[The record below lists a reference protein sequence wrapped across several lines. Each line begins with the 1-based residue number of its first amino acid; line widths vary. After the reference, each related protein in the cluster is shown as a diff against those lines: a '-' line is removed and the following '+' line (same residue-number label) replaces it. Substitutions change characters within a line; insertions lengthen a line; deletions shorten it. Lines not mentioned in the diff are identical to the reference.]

1 MNFELIGH
9 LIRLRYKLMWAK
21 TRSRSGK
28 LALFVL
34 GYLLLILLV
43 MLFTSGGF
51 GAGLAAVRTG
61 RARMVAEVVL
71 SALYFEAL
79 MCSVMLGFGINAV
92 FSEAELRRYPLN
104 AAERLAARHLTA
116 MLDPFW
122 YLVLALELGLL
133 VGLYAMGAAPF
144 WPGLAAILL
153 LAVSNYQLARA
164 VALAVERLM
173 GKSWGNLVLL
183 GVILG
188 LGLLPGTL
196 APVLRRNPALAGRIV
211 HWLGYT
217 PPFGAAAAL
226 TGTLSGFAILL
237 FWVTAFLALVI
248 ALERHPSESRQ
259 AVVKGPLDWSRY
271 YERVGGVFGPANAP
285 LVGHWLRFYMRNRRF
300 RALYVL
306 AIPLAGFLTFQLG
319 QRPRGPGFFVAAL
332 GAFPLTAFLGTSRI
346 AVNLFGYAG
355 GGLRRYFLL
364 PTDPA
369 DSLRA
374 GSYASVLLGGA
385 SVLVATLVW
394 MVLAPVSYG
403 VRMLAMLVA
412 SGTIGLFFFH
422 GAGLWTTLY
431 GARRGDYSS
440 GFGNDMSLA
449 GNLVTIGSAMG
460 SVFLPQALVRLA
472 PAWFSPDHWWLW
484 LAPLALAV
492 LFYLVSLGAVSARF
506 AGRRERLLAVVE
518 GRA

>member
-1 MNFELIGH
+1 VNFELIGH

-28 LALFVL
+28 LALFVV
-34 GYLLLILLV
+34 GYLLLIVLV

-51 GAGLAAVRTG
+51 GAGIAAVRTG
-61 RARMVAEVVL
+61 RAEMVAQVVL
-71 SALYFEAL
+71 SALYFQAL
-79 MCSVMLGFGINAV
+79 MSTVMLGFGINAV
-92 FSEAELRRYPLN
+92 FSDGELRRYPLN
-104 AAERLAARHLTA
+104 ASERLLARHLTA
-116 MLDPFW
+116 ILDPFW

-133 VGLYAMGAAPF
+133 VGLYGMGAAPF
-144 WPGLAAILL
+144 WPGLAAVLL
-153 LAVSNYQLARA
+153 LVVSNYQLARA

-173 GKSWGNLVLL
+173 GKSWGSVVLMA
-183 GVILG
+183 VILG
-188 LGLLPGTL
+188 LSLLPGTL
-196 APVLRRNPALAGRIV
+196 ATVLHRSPALAGRIL
-211 HWLGYT
+211 HWLSYT

-226 TGTLSGFAILL
+226 TGSISGLAILV
-237 FWVTAFLALVI
+237 FWVMAFVALVI
-248 ALERHPSESRQ
+248 ALERRPSERRR
-259 AVVKGPLDWSRY
+259 AVVEGPLDWSSY
-271 YERVGGVFGPANAP
+271 YERIGGVFGAANAP
-285 LVGHWLRFYMRNRRF
+285 LVGHWLRFYARNRRF
-300 RALYVL
+300 RALFVL

-319 QRPRGPGFFVAAL
+319 QRPRSPGLFVAAL
-332 GAFPLTAFLGTSRI
+332 GTFPLTAFLGTSRI
-346 AVNLFGYAG
+346 AVNLFGYTG
-355 GGLRRYFLL
+355 GGFRRYFLL

-374 GSYASVLLGGA
+374 GSYASVLLGGT

-403 VRMLAMLVA
+403 ARMLAMLVA
-412 SGTIGLFFFH
+412 SGAIGLFFFH

-440 GFGNDMSLA
+440 GLGNDMSLA

-460 SVFLPQALVRLA
+460 AVFLPQVLVRLA
-472 PAWFSPDHWWLW
+472 PAWYAPDHWWLW
-484 LAPLALAV
+484 LGPLGIAV
-492 LFYLVSLGAVSARF
+492 LFYFVSLRAVGRRF